1 MSRFRESSRMPV
13 IVFGHN
19 IIFPLE
25 IGSAIYL
32 FYKICK
38 SLENIVP
45 EERTE
50 SQSSIH
56 GPFNRAKSPSR
67 KFKKTLSSRRI
78 LNFRGKKSKNTHYD
92 K

>member
-1 MSRFRESSRMPV
+1 MPV

-50 SQSSIH
+50 SQSSIY
-56 GPFNRAKSPSR
+56 GPFNRAKN
-67 KFKKTLSSRRI
+67 KV
-78 LNFRGKKSKNTHYD
+78 
-92 K
+92 